1 MLKPYLEKS
10 VARFVNNLN
19 NNTSKPIYELS
30 PQQAREVLLSVQ
42 TPLLQN
48 PHPQIK
54 ELDIPLS
61 SGRTMKTQIIYPS
74 QFSHNLP
81 VIFYIHGG
89 GWVMGNEITHQHLIY
104 DLALKTPA
112 AVVFPI
118 YTPSPEAQYPQTTQD
133 LFSALQYL
141 QQIAEEYNLNL
152 NNLCVAGDSV
162 GGNMATV
169 MALMAKQSS
178 NTPKIKFQLLLYP
191 VTSSNFNTKSYQE
204 YADGPWLTQKA
215 MEWFWQQYAPDLS
228 SRQEIYA
235 SPLHAKTEDLQD
247 LPTTLIITDENDV
260 LRDEGEA
267 YAHKLNNA
275 GVEVYSVR
283 INGTIHDFM
292 MLNALAESSPTQI
305 AMDISV
311 TYLQK
316 FLYPQSAS

>member
-1 MLKPYLEKS
+1 MLKPYLDKS

-89 GWVMGNEITHQHLIY
+89 GWVMGNEITHQHLTY
-104 DLALKTPA
+104 SLSLKTPA

-118 YTPSPEAQYPQTTQD
+118 YTPSPEAQYPQITQD